1 MGLLLTP
8 GHKTFRVRQRREPF
22 HGPELRYVHPA
33 GTRPRNGPST
43 CHCGYGCNPRAVQW
57 DLSEQKKR
65 ITGVVVKSTV

>member
-1 MGLLLTP
+1 MGLLLAP
-8 GHKTFRVRQRREPF
+8 VHKTFRVRQHREPF
-22 HGPELRYVHPA
+22 RGPELRYVHPA

-57 DLSEQKKR
+57 DLSEQKR